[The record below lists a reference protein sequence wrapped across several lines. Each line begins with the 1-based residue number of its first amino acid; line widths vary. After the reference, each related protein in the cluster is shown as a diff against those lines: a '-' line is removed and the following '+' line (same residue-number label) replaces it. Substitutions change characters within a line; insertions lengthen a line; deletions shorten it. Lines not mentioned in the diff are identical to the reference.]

1 MRISQDWLNQYVD
14 TPPEEELEHLFEM
27 AGIGVEERENGQF
40 TLEITSNRGDWLGA
54 FGLAREIAAMS
65 GNRLRLPVIEEAV
78 PSPAKSLKVEIEDAM
93 DCTRYHATLLENIK
107 IAESPEWL
115 KNHLIA
121 GGMRP
126 QNNVVDITNYVML
139 EMGQPLHAFDAESVI
154 SPNNTHHIVVRRGRI
169 GESIITLDGVEHQ
182 LSHDVLCIC
191 DYKNPIAVAGL
202 MGGASTEVKEQTTK
216 VLLEAAHFVPAVVRS
231 GGRALK
237 FGTEASRRFER
248 WVDPTATA
256 RAAARATQLLCELA
270 GAHVVASTDVNAAP
284 WHAESV
290 EIRLARTN
298 AILGLKL
305 DLPTLSSLLERLQ
318 LKVLLKDNATL
329 VVETPGWR
337 NDISREVDLIEEV
350 ARVHGYDKIP
360 QTLPTG
366 ANVAAGRSL
375 VQRLEE
381 KARSLLL
388 RSGLQEVVTYSLEN
402 AEKVAKAGLV
412 ENGMLATAPLQLRN
426 PLSEDYTQLRTSMLP
441 SLLGVLQ
448 KNAGNDPKAEA
459 ARIFELAR
467 VYLPKNG
474 SLPDERRRI
483 GIALSAAVPLTH
495 WQKGISIT
503 DFFSLKAIVNNFL
516 EGLGAGH
523 AEYRAA
529 SNQQFHPGRCASIT
543 LEGEDI
549 GVLGEIHPTIQ
560 ENWDLPQRAYVA
572 LLDFEALVRHLTLR
586 RVYRPIPKYPPVDR
600 DLAILLDA
608 SIHAARVESVIQKA
622 AGELLERL
630 DVFDLYTG
638 PPVPEGQ
645 KSMALSL
652 RFRDPLRTLNDGM
665 VDELIENIVSALE
678 RECSAQLRK

>member
-14 TPPEEELEHLFEM
+14 TPPEEELEHVFEM

-54 FGLAREIAAMS
+54 FGLAREVAAMT
-65 GNRLRLPVIEEAV
+65 GNRLRLPVIEEAAPV
-78 PSPAKSLKVEIEDAM
+78 TAKSLKVEMENAA

-107 IAESPEWL
+107 IAESPQWL
-115 KNHLIA
+115 QKRLIA

-139 EMGQPLHAFDAESVI
+139 EMGQPLHAFDADSI
-154 SPNNTHHIVVRRGRI
+154 ATSTGGHHIVVRRARI
-169 GESIITLDGVEHQ
+169 GESIITLDGLEHQ

-191 DYKNPIAVAGL
+191 NHKEPVAVAGL
-202 MGGASTEVKEQTTK
+202 MGGASSEVKDHTAK
-216 VLLEAAHFVPAVVRS
+216 VLLESAHFAPAAVRS
-231 GGRALK
+231 SGRTLN

-248 WVDPTATA
+248 WVDPAATA

-270 GAHVVASTDVNAAP
+270 GANVVESIDVNAAP
-284 WHAESV
+284 WHAEMV

-298 AILGLKL
+298 AMLGLKL
-305 DLPTLSSLLERLQ
+305 DLPTLSALLERLR

-329 VVETPGWR
+329 VVETPSWR

-402 AEKVAKAGLV
+402 AEKVAKAGLI
-412 ENGMLATAPLQLRN
+412 ENGLLASPPLQLRN

-474 SLPDERRRI
+474 GLPDERRRV
-483 GIALSAAVPLTH
+483 GIALSAAVPLAH
-495 WQKGISIT
+495 WQKGSAAT

-516 EGLGAGH
+516 EGLGAH
-523 AEYRAA
+523 YAEYRTA

-572 LLDFEALVRHLTLR
+572 LLDFDALVRHLTLR
-586 RVYRPIPKYPPVDR
+586 RVYQPIPKYPPVDR
-600 DLAILLDA
+600 DLAILLDE
-608 SIHAARVESVIQKA
+608 SISAARVNAVIKKA
-622 AGELLERL
+622 AGDLLERL

-638 PPVPEGQ
+638 PPVPEGK

-665 VDELIENIVSALE
+665 VDELIENIVGALE
-678 RECSAQLRK
+678 HECGAQLRK